1 MKDQVKVWVS
11 EPFVILLI
19 IELNNFYA
27 DDFDNVQ
34 IYNNNDNL
42 YYNFMIHIKYQKYQM
57 NEL

>member
-11 EPFVILLI
+11 EPFVIPLI

-42 YYNFMIHIKYQKYQM
+42 YCNFYDSH
-57 NEL
+57 

>member
-11 EPFVILLI
+11 EPFVIPLI

-42 YYNFMIHIKYQKYQM
+42 YCNFMIHIKYQK
-57 NEL
+57 